1 MLSFFNVAKRCPCG
15 PEHIFFFHPS
25 VLSLRAPSFPIA
37 GVTGFYCVDESLLM
51 RWAVLVTDAVAVPSE
66 QRLALTDSILA
77 RALLVDRRNGVESSE
92 QIDAQRVL
100 TKDRRAPVSR
110 LSRLGKVKV
119 GDGNTSNEAPSLR

>member
-1 MLSFFNVAKRCPCG
+1 
-15 PEHIFFFHPS
+15 
-25 VLSLRAPSFPIA
+25 
-37 GVTGFYCVDESLLM
+37 M